1 MSSNRK
7 RHWHFTLRESR
18 KMFTERR
25 PEMDIEFIPS
35 STRVVLKAPEVR
47 ISIPIEVER
56 AVVPPPPTKEELV
69 LQLRKWRSMARI
81 IRCGEAQGVFSKEEL
96 WHAEWQVE
104 KLRSLIGELNPDG
117 SRVRHPGPLKR
128 FLDEKFAKMRERV
141 RKQ

>member
-18 KMFTERR
+18 KMFSEKR
-25 PEMDIEFIPS
+25 PEMEFDFIPS

-47 ISIPIEVER
+47 ISIPLEVER
-56 AVVPPPPTKEELV
+56 AVVPPPPTADDLV
-69 LQLRKWRSMARI
+69 RQLRKWRSMARMM
-81 IRCGEAQGVFSKEEL
+81 RHGEAQGVFSKEEL

-104 KLRSLIGELNPDG
+104 RLRNLVGERNQDG
-117 SRVRHPGPLKR
+117 TRVLHPGPLKAFVGAR
-128 FLDEKFAKMRERV
+128 FAELRERV